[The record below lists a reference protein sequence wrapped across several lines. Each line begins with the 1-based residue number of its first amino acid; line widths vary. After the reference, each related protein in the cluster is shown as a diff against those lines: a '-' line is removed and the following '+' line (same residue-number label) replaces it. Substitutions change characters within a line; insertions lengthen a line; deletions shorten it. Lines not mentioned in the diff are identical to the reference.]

1 MRRPEGHMSE
11 SIATGEEFRDDTRV
25 RRALPPDVL
34 RELTRLDPVRSTFA
48 VLTTLAVIAAT
59 VAVALTWWEP
69 WTVVPAVIVIA
80 TQQHACFVLAHDA
93 AHYRLYRT
101 RWLNDLVGR
110 SVAIASGISMCTYR
124 VVHRLH
130 HNHLYEP
137 SDPDIALHGGYPRGR
152 PYLLRKLARDLAG
165 LTAPKTYAYFF
176 GAPAIN
182 DATGVAS
189 RPLDDTAPRLKRDA
203 RRDRWLV
210 VVFHAGA
217 VATAFALGA
226 GVEYLVLWVL
236 PAVTVLQAILRL
248 RAVCEHGAVTDLA
261 SPLTAAR
268 TNHAPW
274 WARWLLFPHHV
285 NYHVEHHLYP
295 AIPHYNLPACHR
307 ELEARGILEGAE
319 VRPWLETIGLVA
331 ADRRPA

>member
-1 MRRPEGHMSE
+1 MSE
-11 SIATGEEFRDDTRV
+11 SIATGEEFRDDTRI
-25 RRALPPDVL
+25 RRVLPPEVL
-34 RELTRLDPVRSTFA
+34 RELTRLDPVRSTFS
-48 VLTTLAVIAAT
+48 VLTTLAVITAT

-69 WTVVPAVIVIA
+69 WTVIPAVVVIA

-101 RWLNDLVGR
+101 RWFNDLVGR
-110 SVAIASGISMCTYR
+110 GVAIVAGVSMCTYR

-137 SDPDIALHGGYPRGR
+137 GDPDIALHGGYPRGR
-152 PYLLRKLARDLAG
+152 AYLLRKLARDLAG

-182 DATGVAS
+182 DETGVAS

-203 RRDRWLV
+203 RQDRWLV
-210 VVFHAGA
+210 VVFHSGA
-217 VATAFALGA
+217 VAAAFAFGV

-248 RAVCEHGAVTDLA
+248 RAVCEHGAVTDLG
-261 SPLTAAR
+261 SPLSAAR

-307 ELEARGILEGAE
+307 ELQIRGILDGAE
-319 VRPWLETIGLVA
+319 VRPWLDTIGLVA
-331 ADRRPA
+331 ADRRVT

>member
-1 MRRPEGHMSE
+1 MSE
-11 SIATGEEFRDDTRV
+11 SIANGEEFRNDTRT
-25 RRALPPDVL
+25 RRALPPEAL
-34 RELTRLDPVRSTFA
+34 SELTRLDPVRSTFS

-59 VAVALTWWEP
+59 VAIALMWWTP
-69 WTVVPAVIVIA
+69 WTVIPAVIVIA

-110 SVAIASGISMCTYR
+110 GVAIAAGVSMCTYR

-152 PYLLRKLARDLAG
+152 AYLLRKLGRDLAG

-182 DATGVAS
+182 EETGVAS

-217 VATAFALGA
+217 LAATSAFGF

-248 RAVCEHGAVTDLA
+248 RAICEHGAVTNLG

-307 ELEARGILEGAE
+307 ELRARGILDGAE
-319 VRPWLETIGLVA
+319 VRHWLDTVRLVA
-331 ADRRPA
+331 ADRTAGGT